1 MARRIDPST
10 PAGTPET
17 PQEWPFDSNLL
28 TSLVRIVIE
37 WSSLRTQGAIASDA
51 GLAIDSSD
59 VIVLFTLGRLGPQ
72 RPSQLAVH
80 MKVTAPTVSKSI
92 ARLAD
97 SGMIRRVADPQ
108 DARSSVV
115 VLTSLGS
122 ESAQRLFRQGDT
134 MVNNLVQDWTPED
147 AATLTGLLE
156 RFADSMDASN
166 RA

>member
-10 PAGTPET
+10 AEDSTEI
-17 PQEWPFDSNLL
+17 PQEWPFDSTLL
-28 TSLVRIVIE
+28 TSLVRIVIN

-72 RPSQLAVH
+72 RPSQLAAH

-92 ARLAD
+92 ARLAE
-97 SGMIRRVADPQ
+97 SGMIRRVADPN

-115 VLTSLGS
+115 VLTALGA

-134 MVNNLVQDWTPED
+134 MVNGLVNDWNPEET
-147 AATLTGLLE
+147 ASLTALLE
-156 RFADSMDASN
+156 RFADSMDAGQP
-166 RA
+166 